1 MCVICRSGLWVGSEF
16 VTPTQLY
23 ILMNALVPAYSHI
36 VEAGSMK
43 LTTFDKIPISFAVSK
58 IWISYISEDF
68 MSSVRQMYYF
78 STQSILP

>member
-1 MCVICRSGLWVGSEF
+1 
-16 VTPTQLY
+16 
-23 ILMNALVPAYSHI
+23 MNALVPAYSHI

-78 STQSILP
+78 STQSILPLTFFIFASNQKNIQPLTLDPPH